1 MTIARACRPPAQE
14 ECQRLAG
21 RWWIAQ
27 HSPSSRRRCGWS
39 GHQVPRRTT
48 FGGEVSLRS
57 PPLNGTR
64 LGGGSTCMRLV
75 TLTGFLTAVLARHS
89 FRQLP
94 VIRGEREFGSAE
106 RRRRVQATLT

>member
-1 MTIARACRPPAQE
+1 
-14 ECQRLAG
+14 
-21 RWWIAQ
+21 
-27 HSPSSRRRCGWS
+27 
-39 GHQVPRRTT
+39 
-48 FGGEVSLRS
+48 
-57 PPLNGTR
+57 
-64 LGGGSTCMRLV
+64 MRLV